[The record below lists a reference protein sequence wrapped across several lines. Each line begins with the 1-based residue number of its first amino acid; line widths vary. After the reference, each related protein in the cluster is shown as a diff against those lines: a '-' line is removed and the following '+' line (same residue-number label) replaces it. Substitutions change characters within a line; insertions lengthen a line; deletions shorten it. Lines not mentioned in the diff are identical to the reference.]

1 MGVRST
7 EQPLRQEGPRPYSI
21 VLHFWSNQVLNHAL
35 LPNIY
40 DFISRLDPFDKL
52 SHKLLEQIAGY
63 IQINYLAKSDS
74 ISREQLSE
82 GYLFIIRS
90 GAIEQSEINGELRA
104 RMGPGD
110 LFGFTM
116 VLNASEPLFQAEA
129 LENTLLYMLPAN
141 YFRLL
146 LSDPAFT
153 AYFSTHARGRLKS
166 ALQYSLASDNCHLLQ
181 TVLACCSDQFHHVE
195 PSTPIRQVA
204 QQMAE
209 RQHSSTV
216 ICRDGKL
223 EGMISDPDLVK
234 RVLATGMDTNQAI
247 SSVMTKKPPT
257 IDADGL
263 VLQAITKMM
272 RYGVQ
277 NLPILQNN
285 RVVGIVNAIDF
296 MKKSSAQAIYLIDA
310 IQSRNSIDELVK
322 LMPQRQAI
330 FAALI
335 ASEIKSHLVTQVLT
349 LIMDAITAR
358 LIQLAQ
364 KDLITKGLGD
374 TPCDFVWMAAGS
386 QARYE
391 LQMTSDQDNAIVLS
405 DHATESDRQYFQQLA
420 EQVCNGLAACGYPLC
435 SGDVMASNP
444 QWRQTISTWKN
455 YYTEWVL
462 HPESRALLNA
472 SIFLDIR
479 AVHGESSLVQQLQQ
493 HMNGLI
499 KGNARFISIL
509 TANSLRVSPPLGF
522 FQNFLLVRNGENK
535 STFNIKKRG
544 VSLMVDLARI
554 YGLLAGCEEA
564 GTVQRLQYALQQKK
578 LNQANYDDLLG
589 AYNFICGVRLRQ
601 QTKIA
606 KHGQRADNYL
616 SPKALSSFERNH
628 LKNAFRIIAA
638 AQEAVRQTYVVTE
651 RLR

>member
-1 MGVRST
+1 MS
-7 EQPLRQEGPRPYSI
+7 
-21 VLHFWSNQVLNHAL
+21 HAL

-52 SHKLLEQIAGY
+52 SPKLLEQIAGY
-63 IQINYLAKSDS
+63 IQINYLAKTDN
-74 ISREQLSE
+74 ISPEQLSE

-116 VLNASEPLFQAEA
+116 VLNASEPLFQAQA
-129 LENTLLYMLPAN
+129 LENTLLYMLPAK
-141 YFRLL
+141 YFRVL

-153 AYFSTHARGRLKS
+153 AYFATHARGRLKS
-166 ALQYSLASDNCHLLQ
+166 ALQYSLAPDSSHLLQ
-181 TVLACCSDQFHHVE
+181 TVLECCGDHFLRVE
-195 PSTPIRQVA
+195 PTTPIRRVA
-204 QQMAE
+204 QKMAE
-209 RQHSSTV
+209 QQHSSSA
-216 ICRDGKL
+216 ICQDGKL

-234 RVLATGMDTNQAI
+234 RVLATGVDTKQAI
-247 SSVMTKKPPT
+247 SCVMTKKPPT
-257 IDADGL
+257 IDADAL

-277 NLPILQNN
+277 NLPVLQNN
-285 RVVGIVNAIDF
+285 RVVGIVNAVDF
-296 MKKSSAQAIYLIDA
+296 MKKSSAQAIFLIDA
-310 IQSRNSIDELVK
+310 IQSRNSVDELVK

-349 LIMDAITAR
+349 LIMDAITVR
-358 LIQLAQ
+358 LIQLTQ
-364 KDLITKGLGD
+364 KDLNAIGTSD
-374 TPCDFVWMAAGS
+374 NNRCNFVWMAAGS

-391 LQMTSDQDNAIVLS
+391 LQTTSDQDNAIVLP
-405 DHATESDRQYFQQLA
+405 DHATDSDRQYYQQLA
-420 EQVCNGLAACGYPLC
+420 EQVCDGLAACGYPLC
-435 SGDVMASNP
+435 NGNVMASNP

-462 HPESRALLNA
+462 RPERRALLNA

-479 AVHGESSLVQQLQQ
+479 AVHGESSLVQELQQ
-493 HMNGLI
+493 HLNGLI
-499 KGNARFISIL
+499 KGNSRFISIL
-509 TANSLRVSPPLGF
+509 SANSLRISPPLGF

-535 STFNIKKRG
+535 SAFNIKKRG

-564 GTVQRLQYALQQKK
+564 GTVQRLQYALQQQKI
-578 LNQANYDDLLG
+578 NQANYDDLLG

-601 QTKIA
+601 QTTIA

-638 AQEAVRQTYVVTE
+638 AQETVRQTYVVTE